1 MSTRRFFVPHQ
12 RQSDYQDADM
22 SPVGGLQRSATT
34 GGRRPNL
41 ANHDWEWPRDQVTM
55 VKDSATIDTNTP
67 RPQLQPEISDS
78 DESDESD
85 VDIRSPRAW
94 EYPCAYV
101 SHGSHLPG
109 PDGPVSATVAAP
121 KPAPSQAQVPATR
134 FPPDYSLV
142 GEVEFPHRDYERL
155 LQRNDAR
162 DMGLMKQE
170 AEIARLERKL
180 AGHRKEH
187 EARSRTDHVLP
198 VEGCQLV
205 LSPHVV
211 KDSTVHFE
219 MDIEEDLEV
228 QLEEFSR
235 LRRLGRFDDA
245 KEMFQCGLAE
255 HMAYSFLIFIEYA
268 DMLYDQG
275 HYRDFL
281 ALMCEYSQ
289 HWTGWEVSASDSVL
303 IAMNKTLAETLS
315 GGYPGTNHRHYLAK
329 THRLFVAERDID
341 IDCIKVFAGV
351 LHIWVHIA
359 LLTRSSSK
367 S

>member
-22 SPVGGLQRSATT
+22 SPVGGRQRSATT

-109 PDGPVSATVAAP
+109 PGGPVSATVAAP

-134 FPPDYSLV
+134 
-142 GEVEFPHRDYERL
+142 
-155 LQRNDAR
+155 
-162 DMGLMKQE
+162 
-170 AEIARLERKL
+170 
-180 AGHRKEH
+180 
-187 EARSRTDHVLP
+187 
-198 VEGCQLV
+198 
-205 LSPHVV
+205 SP
-211 KDSTVHFE
+211 
-219 MDIEEDLEV
+219 EV

-245 KEMFQCGLAE
+245 KETFQRGLAE

-289 HWTGWEVSASDSVL
+289 HWAGWEVSASDSVL
-303 IAMNKTLAETLS
+303 IAMNNTLAETLS
-315 GGYPGTNHRHYLAK
+315 GGYPGTNHRDYLAK